1 LKVQCRLCPK
11 ECLIKPGQSGECRVR
26 INIDGVLRTVV
37 YSYPCSIH
45 VDPIEKKPFFHF
57 LPGTKTLS
65 LATVGCNLHCK
76 NCQNWEISQAN
87 PEDSEAF
94 FCPPEKLVELA
105 KTNQCTSLAYTYTD
119 PVIYYEYTLDSSKL
133 ARATGIRNILVTAGY
148 INKEPWKELLQYI
161 DAARI
166 DLKSI
171 SDDFYREVCSATLK
185 PVLDCLVLTKAS
197 GVHLEV
203 INLVIPT
210 LNDKPQQIRAL
221 AQWVKVNLGSDTPLH
236 FSQFY
241 PQYKMQYLPPTSAET
256 LDTAR
261 QIAMS
266 EGMQYVYIGNITSET
281 GQNTYCPGC
290 KTLLIERSGFTV
302 LKNQLKNG
310 NCPTCGQKIY
320 GVWK

>member
-1 LKVQCRLCPK
+1 MKVQCQLCPK
-11 ECLIKPGQSGECRVR
+11 QCLIQPGQSGECRVR
-26 INIDGVLRTVV
+26 VNIDGQLQTVV
-37 YSYPCSIH
+37 YGYPCSIH
-45 VDPIEKKPFFHF
+45 IDPIEKKPFFHF
-57 LPGTKTLS
+57 LPATETLS

-76 NCQNWEISQAN
+76 NCQNWEISQQN
-87 PEDSEAF
+87 PEDSQAV
-94 FCPPEKLVELA
+94 FCPPEKLVALA
-105 KTNQCTSLAYTYTD
+105 KTNSCPSLSYTYTD
-119 PVIYYEYTLDSSKL
+119 PVIYYEYALDSSKL
-133 ARATGIRNILVTAGY
+133 AKASGIRNTLVTAGY
-148 INKEPWKELLQYI
+148 INKEPLKRLLKFV

-166 DLKSI
+166 DLKSM
-171 SDDFYREVCSATLK
+171 SDDFYRDVCSATLK
-185 PVLDCLVLTKAS
+185 PVLDSLVLTKS
-197 GVHLEV
+197 TGVHLEV

-210 LNDKPQQIRAL
+210 LNDSPEQIRTL
-221 AQWVKVNLGSDTPLH
+221 ARWVKTNLGADTPLH

-261 QIAMS
+261 QIAFS
-266 EGMQYVYIGNITSET
+266 EGMQFVYIGNITSKE

-310 NCPTCGQKIY
+310 TCPSCGKEIY

>member
-1 LKVQCRLCPK
+1 MNVQCQLCPK
-11 ECLIKPGQSGECRVR
+11 ECLIRPGQSGECRVR
-26 INIDGVLRTVV
+26 VNIDGQLQTVV
-37 YSYPCSIH
+37 YGFPCAIH

-57 LPGTKTLS
+57 LPSSQTLS

-76 NCQNWEISQAN
+76 NCQNWEISQIN
-87 PEDSEAF
+87 PEDYAAYP
-94 FCPPEKLVELA
+94 CPPQQLVELSQ
-105 KTNQCTSLAYTYTD
+105 KYNCPSLSYTYTD
-119 PVIYYEYTLDSSKL
+119 PVVYYEYTYDTSML
-133 ARATGIRNILVTAGY
+133 AHAAGIRNTLVTAGY
-148 INKEPWKELLQYI
+148 INKDPWKKLLQYV

-171 SDDFYREVCSATLK
+171 SDDFYRDICSATLK
-185 PVLDCLVLTKAS
+185 PVLDTLVLTKAS

-210 LNDKPQQIRAL
+210 LNDKPEQIRKL
-221 AQWVKVNLGSDTPLH
+221 VQWVKSNLGGETPLH

-241 PQYKMQYLPPTSAET
+241 PQYKMQYLPSTSAET

-266 EGMQYVYIGNITSET
+266 EGMQYVYIGNITSKE

-302 LKNQLKNG
+302 TKNQLNNG
-310 NCPTCGQKIY
+310 TCPSCGKKIY